1 MTGIYKGVGPTV
13 CKQGSNQAI
22 RFFLMETMRGI
33 YTGGDLSIQ
42 VPYYFVALFGSIAGI
57 LKKYFLFPDINMFNT
72 EVAPVSCVT
81 LHLT

>member
-22 RFFLMETMRGI
+22 RFFMMESLRGL

-42 VPYYFVALFGSIAGI
+42 VPYYMVALFGAVAGTR
-57 LKKYFLFPDINMFNT
+57 LLT
-72 EVAPVSCVT
+72 ELWYYVLSVK
-81 LHLT
+81 LR